1 MVCTYVSLEIMHI
14 PLHFGFDHR
23 AYHLHLGIDKVDL
36 QPILT
41 ALLFLHLLKTLHFL
55 FSGLSMSLSNNSNR
69 EIYWSDLPVFL
80 MVKNVCRLNFP
91 VLQLLG

>member
-1 MVCTYVSLEIMHI
+1 
-14 PLHFGFDHR
+14 
-23 AYHLHLGIDKVDL
+23 L

-80 MVKNVCRLNFP
+80 MVKNVC
-91 VLQLLG
+91 